1 MIIACT
7 ILLLVLAFFAW
18 SVWRFLKYKRQ
29 ESGDK
34 RNVGYYL
41 STGASLAEAMELAF
55 SDLNRTANCGLHSD
69 TIHAIAHKLASLSG
83 IVDASNVVEIYSS
96 FAERY
101 ILLRGRVAVVRDV
114 PSKKSLKLDEARL
127 LYAVEHLDLVE
138 RNGYYCL
145 KPSTEEDFNTKYPE
159 GY

>member
-18 SVWRFLKYKRQ
+18 TVWRFLKYKRQ

-34 RNVGYYL
+34 RKVGYYL
-41 STGASLAEAMELAF
+41 STGASLAEAIELAF
-55 SDLNRTANCGLHSD
+55 SDLNRTANYGLRSD
-69 TIHAIAHKLASLSG
+69 TIHAIAHKLASFSG
-83 IVDASNVVEIYSS
+83 IMDPSNVVELYSS
-96 FAERY
+96 FVERY
-101 ILLRGRVAVVRDV
+101 VFLRGRVAVVRDV

-138 RNGYYCL
+138 RNGYYYF
-145 KPSTEEDFNTKYPE
+145 KPSTEEDFKTKYPE